1 MNELDMSA
9 KIRVTLMKK
18 GTEKFYGPGVQDL
31 LSGIRVHGSVKDAC
45 EAMGMS
51 YSKGRRILKHAETAL
66 GYKLVERQQGGI
78 HGGRA
83 FLTPEAEDFM
93 QRYEALADSISAYAA
108 LRLREIWEVS
118 NPDTDR
124 NKS

>member
-1 MNELDMSA
+1 MNELDMNA

-18 GTEKFYGPGVQDL
+18 RTEKFYGPGVQDL

-78 HGGRA
+78 HGGWA
-83 FLTPEAEDFM
+83 FLTPEAEVFM
-93 QRYEALADSISAYAA
+93 KRYEALADSVSAYAA
-108 LRLREIWEVS
+108 ARLREIWEVS
-118 NPDTDR
+118 APDTDK
-124 NKS
+124 NTS